1 MALFE
6 YKAIGL
12 DGKASKGHVE
22 SDSIKSARQK
32 LKKQGLMVTE
42 ILEKNAALKK
52 GKAGAGLTL
61 FSGGVSQEEAAIMT
75 RQLASLV
82 KANIPLVDALNALV
96 EQIESVALKTQLS
109 QVREAVNEGSSL
121 AKALTHHPKT
131 FDNIYVNMVE
141 AGESS
146 GTLSLVLLRLADLKE
161 SQTRLRR
168 KVVGGMTYPAIMFFV
183 AIAVLVGIFAFV
195 IPKLQQIFVSMNKAL
210 PLTTEILIWI
220 SVQVTSWWWAL
231 LLGVVLTAVLFNRYI
246 NTPGGRE
253 RWDRFKLSAPVFGK
267 VTRMAAINRFASTMS
282 TLLGSGVP
290 ILTAMNIAK
299 NLVGNVHIAR
309 AVENARSNIT
319 EGQSIAEPLRRSGE
333 FPPLV
338 IHMIS
343 IGEKTGELPGMLKN
357 VADSYEEQVST
368 AVDSMTSLLEP
379 AMIVFMG
386 GTVGFIVVSVITPL
400 MEMSNLSR

>member
-1 MALFE
+1 MPLFE
-6 YKAIGL
+6 YKAIGG
-12 DGKASKGHVE
+12 DGKTSKGVVE
-22 SDSIKSARQK
+22 ADSQKTARQK
-32 LKKQGLMVTE
+32 LKKQGLLVTD
-42 ILEKNAALKK
+42 IQEKNGGAKRN
-52 GKAGAGLTL
+52 GKAPALTL
-61 FSGGVSQEEAAIMT
+61 FGNRVNQDEVAVMT

-82 KANIPLVDALNALV
+82 KANIPLVDSLSALV
-96 EQIESVALKTQLS
+96 DQAESVALKTELS
-109 QVREAVNEGSSL
+109 QVRESVNEGISL
-121 AKALTHHPKT
+121 AKALSQSPKT
-131 FDNIYVNMVE
+131 FDNIYINMVE

-146 GTLSLVLLRLADLKE
+146 GMLGLVLLRLADLKE
-161 SQTRLRR
+161 AQTRLKR

-183 AIAVLVGIFAFV
+183 AVAVLVGIFAFV

-220 SVQVTSWWWAL
+220 SVQVTTWWPAMLIGSGLSFYGFLRW
-231 LLGVVLTAVLFNRYI
+231 I
-246 NTPGGRE
+246 NTPKGRE
-253 RWDRFKLSAPVFGK
+253 RWDRFKLVAPIFGRI
-267 VTRMAAINRFASTMS
+267 TRMMAITRFAGTMS

-290 ILTAMNIAK
+290 ILTAMNISK

-309 AVENARSNIT
+309 AIENARSNIT

-343 IGEKTGELPGMLKN
+343 IGEKTGELPAMLKN
-357 VADSYEEQVST
+357 VADSYDEQVST
-368 AVDSMTSLLEP
+368 AIDSMTALLEP